1 MTDPRIPESK
11 QEEAELPD
19 DLDQVDPAGE
29 ARGEDAEGDVERE
42 TAAQDGCAP
51 WSS

>member
-11 QEEAELPD
+11 QDEAALPD

-29 ARGEDAEGDVERE
+29 ARGEEAEADIER
-42 TAAQDGCAP
+42 P
-51 WSS
+51 

>member
-11 QEEAELPD
+11 QKEAELPD

-29 ARGEDAEGDVERE
+29 ANREEREGDIER
-42 TAAQDGCAP
+42 P
-51 WSS
+51 